1 MRQGIRLVFILVAMM
16 SAGFALAFMSTG
28 FFTITLI
35 YAALAGL
42 TFVGKKKAVK
52 PLNYY
57 KLHHYGDEFF
67 LEDANGM
74 MIASCRTEVAAMCK
88 TGQITNRHQ
97 EVYQVKNQTK

>member
-1 MRQGIRLVFILVAMM
+1 MREGIRLVFVLVAMM

-52 PLNYY
+52 PLNFY
-57 KLHHYGDEFF
+57 KLHHYGDE
-67 LEDANGM
+67 M